1 MALLLYAGEVLVAL
15 TGGIGSGKSTVA
27 DLFAKHGAVVFHA
40 DELAREVVANG
51 GSAHT
56 AVVAHFG
63 EKILDASGKL
73 DRSKLAE
80 IVFNDP
86 TELKILELIT
96 HPAIQL
102 ELANRVKELPPQ
114 TVVIYEIP
122 LLIEKMLF
130 EKFDKSIAVISELEL
145 RRNRAIDRGLTAED
159 FENRIR
165 FQTNDSE
172 REKLVDIVIYNNGN
186 MTELAKQ
193 VDQAWLQL
201 TA

>member
-56 AVVAHFG
+56 AVVSHFG
-63 EKILDASGKL
+63 EKILDVSGKL

-102 ELANRVKELPPQ
+102 ELANRIKELPPQ

-145 RRNRAIDRGLTAED
+145 RRNRAIDRGLTEED

>member
-56 AVVAHFG
+56 AVVDHFG
-63 EKILDASGKL
+63 KKILDASGKL

-102 ELANRVKELPPQ
+102 KLANRIKELPPQ

-145 RRNRAIDRGLTAED
+145 RRSRAINRGISAED
-159 FENRIR
+159 FENRIQ

>member
-1 MALLLYAGEVLVAL
+1 
-15 TGGIGSGKSTVA
+15 
-27 DLFAKHGAVVFHA
+27 
-40 DELAREVVANG
+40 
-51 GSAHT
+51 
-56 AVVAHFG
+56 VVAHFG

-102 ELANRVKELPPQ
+102 ELANRIKELPPQ

-145 RRNRAIDRGLTAED
+145 RRNRAIDRGLTEED

>member
-1 MALLLYAGEVLVAL
+1 
-15 TGGIGSGKSTVA
+15 
-27 DLFAKHGAVVFHA
+27 
-40 DELAREVVANG
+40 
-51 GSAHT
+51 
-56 AVVAHFG
+56 
-63 EKILDASGKL
+63 
-73 DRSKLAE
+73 
-80 IVFNDP
+80 
-86 TELKILELIT
+86 
-96 HPAIQL
+96 
-102 ELANRVKELPPQ
+102 
-114 TVVIYEIP
+114 VVIYEIP

-145 RRNRAIDRGLTAED
+145 RRNRAIDRGLTEED

>member
-1 MALLLYAGEVLVAL
+1 
-15 TGGIGSGKSTVA
+15 
-27 DLFAKHGAVVFHA
+27 
-40 DELAREVVANG
+40 
-51 GSAHT
+51 
-56 AVVAHFG
+56 
-63 EKILDASGKL
+63 
-73 DRSKLAE
+73 
-80 IVFNDP
+80 
-86 TELKILELIT
+86 
-96 HPAIQL
+96 
-102 ELANRVKELPPQ
+102 
-114 TVVIYEIP
+114 VVIYEIP